1 MNLITLTFFNPKT
14 KNENLRHTNE
24 LNIYVLKLSLIVM
37 FLGILTIHTNMPS
50 EQPGIMVLFPVPLSL
65 LCSAW
70 DIHEHLAMTG
80 AAKYIYRVPWEHSQS
95 LPEKE
100 KEGAWN
106 ALQVCTG

>member
-1 MNLITLTFFNPKT
+1 
-14 KNENLRHTNE
+14 
-24 LNIYVLKLSLIVM
+24 M

-50 EQPGIMVLFPVPLSL
+50 ERTVVFRTLSLSL

-70 DIHEHLAMTG
+70 DIQEHLTIAR
-80 AAKYIYRVPWEHSQS
+80 AVKYIYRVLWEHSQS

-106 ALQVCTG
+106 ALQVCIG